1 MGRWWTLGVG
11 ELGAVCSLV
20 RAEAVRNHQTSA
32 PVKVIW
38 GDARWSRAQLLGEL
52 RAAIGACARPRS
64 TTCLRRRRAAQWQH
78 LVASENERI
87 VYAPSSEM
95 TEDMEE
101 EEGGRGRSDEEEA
114 EGGSGRG
121 GIGDDDDDD
130 DEEEEE
136 DDDEDEDEPGG
147 TLTHRVK
154 GQQERRWFDRY
165 GIELKVIPH
174 HVIP

>member
-1 MGRWWTLGVG
+1 MPAGRELSSASPRAPLGHVCTA
-11 ELGAVCSLV
+11 AVHDV
-20 RAEAVRNHQTSA
+20 FAAEEGQ
-32 PVKVIW
+32 
-38 GDARWSRAQLLGEL
+38 
-52 RAAIGACARPRS
+52 RS
-64 TTCLRRRRAAQWQH
+64 GSI

-101 EEGGRGRSDEEEA
+101 EGGEEEGVSDEEEA

-136 DDDEDEDEPGG
+136 EEEEDEDEPGG
-147 TLTHRVK
+147 TPTHRVK
-154 GQQERRWFDRY
+154 GSRSVD
-165 GIELKVIPH
+165 GLTVT
-174 HVIP
+174 V